1 VRSHLLAW
9 ATAPTLPFLA
19 AALRAHPRTAADWRE
34 RLGLDGPPVLPGALW
49 LHAASLGELAAVEA
63 LLPHLSPP
71 LLVTAES
78 EAAVRAARTLGVP
91 AAALPADHP
100 WCLAPLF
107 AEARPRALVLV
118 ESAFWPVLA
127 AEARRRGVPVLRV
140 SARES
145 ARTAAARGLAPSLF
159 RADRIWARDE
169 AMARRLAGRAPVV
182 EVGGDLKADR
192 PTGPPRLRWPGPF
205 AVGASLRGPDDER
218 RFLEV
223 VAQHGLRALLAPRH
237 PRPPRA
243 APRVGGA
250 DRAPRRPRARR
261 RLRGAARHHRGARAG
276 AARGRSGR
284 SSAAPSTPPSA
295 ATPRGTPLAPGSPW
309 WGGPTCTPRAT
320 PSPASARASR
330 PRSPRPSPPADPP
343 TPPPPQAARVA
354 AAVEAASGRPG
365 RETAPRPS
373 LWPLVPL
380 VRGVEWARRLRPAWR
395 APVVVI
401 AVASANARSP
411 GRTSIV
417 RALVRALQP
426 LRVGVATRGYRR
438 ARSGRDVRGSW
449 DTADAADL
457 GDEGA
462 LLAEAGAEV
471 AAGPDRVAAVQALAA
486 RGVAVVLLDDGPGA
500 PLVRDLVL
508 EVVDARFPGA
518 RGALPA
524 GEGRAPLSGVDLV
537 LVTHGGRFE
546 APGHVVSRR
555 MGSWIGGRPEGP
567 VALWTGVGRGADVLA
582 SVQESGVRVAK
593 VWLAADH
600 ALADERALQAFA
612 GDLPLVCTAKDAVR
626 LPRSLQVAARWLE
639 LDVVLP
645 DEVVA
650 RVRAAIAAGPRHI
663 ARFA

>member
-1 VRSHLLAW
+1 MRSHLLAW

-237 PRPPRA
+237 PAPRA
-243 APRVGGA
+243 LPPGWVARTALLDDRVPA
-250 DRAPRRPRARR
+250 DASVVLLDTTGELARE
-261 RLRGAARHHRGARAG
+261 LRGAEWAFVGGTFDPALGGHSPWDAARAG
-276 AARGRSGR
+276 VPVVGGPHVHAQGDAFARVGASLASTLAQAVAARR
-284 SSAAPSTPPSA
+284 
-295 ATPRGTPLAPGSPW
+295 
-309 WGGPTCTPRAT
+309 
-320 PSPASARASR
+320 
-330 PRSPRPSPPADPP
+330 PP

>member
-1 VRSHLLAW
+1 MRSHLLAW

-34 RLGLDGPPVLPGALW
+34 RLGLDGPPVMPGALW

-78 EAAVRAARTLGVP
+78 EAAVRAARALGVP

-145 ARTAAARGLAPSLF
+145 ARTAAARGSVPALF
-159 RADRIWARDE
+159 RADRIWARDD

-223 VAQHGLRALLAPRH
+223 VARHGLRALLAPRH
-237 PRPPRA
+237 P
-243 APRVGGA
+243 APRPLPPGWVA
-250 DRAPRRPRARR
+250 RTALLDDRVPAAASVVLLDTTGELARE
-261 RLRGAARHHRGARAG
+261 LRGAEWAFVGGTFDPALGGHSPWDAARAG
-276 AARGRSGR
+276 VPVVAGPHVHAQGDAFARVGASLAPTLAEAVAARR
-284 SSAAPSTPPSA
+284 
-295 ATPRGTPLAPGSPW
+295 
-309 WGGPTCTPRAT
+309 
-320 PSPASARASR
+320 
-330 PRSPRPSPPADPP
+330 PP

-354 AAVEAASGRPG
+354 AAVEAAARRPG
-365 RETAPRPS
+365 RETAPRPA

-395 APVVVI
+395 APVVVV

-449 DTADAADL
+449 DTTDAADL

-462 LLAEAGAEV
+462 LLAEDGAVV
-471 AAGPDRVAAVQALAA
+471 AAGPDRVAAVRALAA

-518 RGALPA
+518 RGPLPA
-524 GEGRAPLSGVDLV
+524 GEGRAPLPDVDLV
-537 LVTHGGRFE
+537 LVTHGGGRFE
-546 APGHVVSRR
+546 APGHVVQRR
-555 MGSWIGGRPEGP
+555 RGAWVGGRPAGP
-567 VALWTGVGRGADVLA
+567 VALWTGVGRGPDVLA
-582 SVQESGVRVAK
+582 SVRESGVQVAR

-612 GDLPLVCTAKDAVR
+612 EDLPLVCTAKDAVR
-626 LPRSLQVAARWLE
+626 LPPDLRARARWLE
-639 LDVVLP
+639 LEVVLP

-650 RVRAAIAAGPRHI
+650 RVRAAIAAGPRCPG
-663 ARFA
+663 

>member
-237 PRPPRA
+237 PAPRA
-243 APRVGGA
+243 LPPGWVARTALLDDRVPA
-250 DRAPRRPRARR
+250 DASVVLLDTTGELARE
-261 RLRGAARHHRGARAG
+261 LRGAEWAFVGGTFDPALGGHSPWDAARAG
-276 AARGRSGR
+276 VPVVGGPHVHAQGDAFARVGASLASTLAQAVAARR
-284 SSAAPSTPPSA
+284 
-295 ATPRGTPLAPGSPW
+295 
-309 WGGPTCTPRAT
+309 
-320 PSPASARASR
+320 
-330 PRSPRPSPPADPP
+330 PP